1 MKLIFSSRCLLIG
14 LLVLVGGETISAQTK
29 ETAFIGWIPV
39 QNFTGGKK
47 VELDLTRFVT
57 LPAGAKLEVERPL
70 PLDQVKLQLESSECI
85 LRILPEPGAQG
96 MEDFVLGIRP
106 RQGDPLEGVF
116 SYCIQSIPETKF
128 RYLGAGSEKSVFV
141 AGSFNGWKKG
151 ATPLRRTGQKTWE
164 ASLDLPPGSHT

>member
-1 MKLIFSSRCLLIG
+1 MKLIFSSQCLLIG

-96 MEDFVLGIRP
+96 MEDFVLRIRP
-106 RQGDPLEGVF
+106 RQGDPLEGGFFLLHPVH
-116 SYCIQSIPETKF
+116 SGNEISLPRCGF
-128 RYLGAGSEKSVFV
+128 RKIR
-141 AGSFNGWKKG
+141 
-151 ATPLRRTGQKTWE
+151 LRGG
-164 ASLDLPPGSHT
+164 LI